1 MNSPKKKSN
10 SGIISNQDKQRK
22 DTLLLIERTLQEMH
36 QKHLPIN
43 KQTLALEAGLSRQA
57 LYAPYIKTYLE
68 SHPFFNPSANNDDE
82 HPAQTIAHLQIE
94 LETQKKKICSLQ
106 KELNKTKQLF
116 KESKQSYAELNR
128 EYQKLLGRYQTDV
141 GRKLIHI

>member
-1 MNSPKKKSN
+1 MNSPKRKPN

-43 KQTLALEAGLSRQA
+43 KQSLAIEAGLSRQA

-68 SHPFFNPSANNDDE
+68 SHPFFNPSANNENE
-82 HPAQTIAHLQIE
+82 HSAQTVEHLQIE
-94 LETQKKKICSLQ
+94 LETQKQKIRTLQ
-106 KELNKTKQLF
+106 KELNKTKQLLQA
-116 KESKQSYAELNR
+116 SKQSYAELNR
-128 EYQKLLGRYQTDV
+128 EYQKLLGRYQTDI
-141 GRKLIHI
+141 GRKIIHI